1 MLAITITTRRHDG
14 IILSIAALFSR
25 RGFALSGIA
34 SRPAGEHLRVTITTA
49 ESARQDRILAQLAA
63 MPDVLKIESVS
74 EDFVMEPAR
83 PQSAAGLAMLAQ
95 A

>member
-1 MLAITITTRRHDG
+1 MPVITITTRRHDG

-25 RGFALSGIA
+25 RGFALNGIA
-34 SRPAGEHLRVTITTA
+34 SRPAGEHLRVTISTA
-49 ESARQDRILAQLAA
+49 ESARLDRILAQLAA

-74 EDFVMEPAR
+74 EDFVMEPAQ
-83 PQSAAGLAMLAQ
+83 PQGAAGLAMVAQ

>member
-1 MLAITITTRRHDG
+1 MPVITITTRRHDG

-25 RGFALSGIA
+25 RGFALNGIA

-49 ESARQDRILAQLAA
+49 ESARLDRILAQLAA

-74 EDFVMEPAR
+74 DDFVMEPAQ
-83 PQSAAGLAMLAQ
+83 PQGAAGLAMVAQ